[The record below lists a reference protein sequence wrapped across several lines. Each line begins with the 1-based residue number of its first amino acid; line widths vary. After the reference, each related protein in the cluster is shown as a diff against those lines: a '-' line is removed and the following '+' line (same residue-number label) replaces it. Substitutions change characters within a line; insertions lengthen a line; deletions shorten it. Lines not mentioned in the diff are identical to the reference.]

1 MTDPND
7 LPMLVPKARAFRPTR
22 YLKSQSTQTHGIP
35 PLQLHRN
42 DSPLREEGNR
52 CRARQ
57 IRSPIEF
64 SEWELLS
71 TLGSDGRFT
80 PISVAATGGH
90 SQTFVAPTPQ
100 QDGLTKRYPSS
111 LHRFLARLKEEHP
124 LLRRALLI
132 ALFVFLAP
140 LALPLVEPLMLL
152 APM

>member
-1 MTDPND
+1 
-7 LPMLVPKARAFRPTR
+7 MLVPKERAIRATR

-35 PLQLHRN
+35 PLQ
-42 DSPLREEGNR
+42 S
-52 CRARQ
+52 
-57 IRSPIEF
+57 
-64 SEWELLS
+64 WELLS

-80 PISVAATGGH
+80 PISAAATGGN

-111 LHRFLARLKEEHP
+111 LRRFLARLKEEHP